1 VEQNL
6 VGRKWG
12 TWGQKV
18 NGGDGRKE
26 AQKRAKNEGG
36 LFERRTGAET
46 LILHRRDWNAAEI
59 DSEKE

>member
-1 VEQNL
+1 MAAKR
-6 VGRKWG
+6 RK
-12 TWGQKV
+12 
-18 NGGDGRKE
+18 
-26 AQKRAKNEGG
+26 KRAKNEGG